1 MRSSIDEALLRTIT
15 INPGIQNDTVNACSY
30 LDLTVK
36 PDTSKMNASTASTQL
51 QLADVV
57 AIAGNTPSLHSHAQV
72 SSSAAATAAAAAML
86 TTSAT
91 TSNTSSSSSQYNHAP
106 ICLVA
111 HLSSNINQD
120 LAEADQ
126 SIENDVTNNENAAN
140 SPELLNTSVEHNSND
155 NGHGCLIQ
163 NNEILNEGAVGGI
176 IMNEA
181 ASSTLPDLAKV
192 TTNTNNSD
200 PDTVTSNCDIDYV
213 DTDL

>member
-1 MRSSIDEALLRTIT
+1 MRSSIDEALLRTVAVI
-15 INPGIQNDTVNACSY
+15 PVVQNETVNACSY

-36 PDTSKMNASTASTQL
+36 PNASKINASTTST

-57 AIAGNTPSLHSHAQV
+57 AIAGNASHHSHTQV
-72 SSSAAATAAAAAML
+72 SAVAAM
-86 TTSAT
+86 TTTAT
-91 TSNTSSSSSQYNHAP
+91 TTNTSSSTSQYNQPP

-140 SPELLNTSVEHNSND
+140 SPELLNTSAEHGD
-155 NGHGCLIQ
+155 LIP
-163 NNEILNEGAVGGI
+163 NNEIPNQGAVGG
-176 IMNEA
+176 MFNDGA
-181 ASSTLPDLAKV
+181 STLPDLAKV
-192 TTNTNNSD
+192 TTITNNST
-200 PDTVTSNCDIDYV
+200 PNTATSNCDIDYV